1 MEEKEIIKGN
11 SGKNRIIGLV
21 LLAWAIIRLTIELI
35 YTSNWVE
42 DYYAKYGRRYYD
54 TVGELVFTVTNSAF
68 DVFVIFFVIGIFL
81 INIST
86 NKITVTDKRVY
97 GRALFKKQV
106 DLPLD
111 SISAVG
117 TGLFKSIGV
126 ATSSGRISFMGIS
139 NRDDVHKAITK
150 LIIDR
155 QSNPT
160 PTTQIKQEIQQSSA
174 DELGKFKDL
183 YDKGVITKE
192 EFEAKKKQLL
202 GL

>member
-11 SGKNRIIGLV
+11 SGKKRIVGLV
-21 LLAWAIIRLTIELI
+21 LLALGLIILVSEIISASNWIELHP
-35 YTSNWVE
+35 YETL
-42 DYYAKYGRRYYD
+42 G
-54 TVGELVFTVTNSAF
+54 TLVFTIKNGTF
-68 DVFVIFFVIGIFL
+68 DFSVILLVIGVFL
-81 INIST
+81 VYIST
-86 NKITVTDKRVY
+86 NKITVTNKRVY
-97 GRALFKKQV
+97 GRALWKKQV
-106 DLPLD
+106 DLPFD

-117 TGLFKSIGV
+117 TGLFSSIGV

-139 NRDDVHKAITK
+139 NRDEVHKAITD

-155 QSNPT
+155 QSDPV
-160 PTTQIKQEIQQSSA
+160 PITQIKQEIQQSSA